1 MKHPFHGP
9 LVLAT
14 ILGLTAAPIHKA
26 TAKPESGQKGLKI
39 MLLGSSTFNGS
50 LGHIMEKDLE
60 AQGHDVR
67 RLVQSATGFSRPD
80 SFDWMKKI
88 KRVKAIPDMDVVVVY
103 LGGNDAQCFPLRKGE
118 RDDLKKKK
126 KKRRK
131 KKATWLC
138 MNHDQY
144 GAVYKARVTRF
155 LEKLCDMGV
164 RKVVLLPPMD
174 VVSKRFQRRLGKIR
188 TYQLEAAAG
197 VKCATGIK
205 TGGDHWRFVK
215 HPETRRKLRAKDG
228 VHSTRKGSQVVW
240 KRIRP
245 GLDKVLESVRK

>member
-1 MKHPFHGP
+1 MLPYFASSLLAFILVFGAIPGP
-9 LVLAT
+9 DAV
-14 ILGLTAAPIHKA
+14 G
-26 TAKPESGQKGLKI
+26 KPDDDEKGLKV

-50 LGHIMEKDLE
+50 LGHIIEKDLE
-60 AQGHDVR
+60 DRGHDVQ

-88 KRVKAIPDMDVVVVY
+88 KRVKAILDMDVVVVY
-103 LGGNDAQCFPLRKGE
+103 LGGNDAQCFPLQKGE

-126 KKRRK
+126 KRKRKK

-155 LEKLCDMGV
+155 LEKVCDMGV
-164 RKVVLLPPMD
+164 MKVVLLPPMD

-188 TYQLEAAAG
+188 TYQLEAAAK

-205 TGGDHWRFVK
+205 TGGDHWRFVR

-228 VHSTRKGSQVVW
+228 VHSTRKGSKVVW
-240 KRIRP
+240 DRIRP
-245 GLDKVLESVRK
+245 KLLKVLGSVKR